1 MIKNIEVPD
10 REAIAE
16 LFICESPESAAKTT
30 LSSGVT
36 VRLESELCW
45 HQPRV
50 AAQRKG
56 ALSPR
61 QNARLTEYSGNSAWA
76 TQRGKMTFEMRRDD
90 EGGRENVKALKV
102 AHTHMSAA
110 LDAENSADEYTYSK
124 TLMTAFVSSSLS
136 FASPRSN
143 FNA

>member
-1 MIKNIEVPD
+1 MFMC
-10 REAIAE
+10 A
-16 LFICESPESAAKTT
+16 LPESESKTT
-30 LSSGVT
+30 LSRGVT
-36 VRLESELCW
+36 TGLESEPCW

-50 AAQRKG
+50 AANREG

-76 TQRGKMTFEMRRDD
+76 TQRGKMTFEMRRDEED
-90 EGGRENVKALKV
+90 GRENVKALKV